1 MEKSKAYSK
10 IVNRLKSNTYKTDK
24 KQEKTNRA
32 YLTKTKG
39 RLTQKNNANIKYK
52 AGHKHKLEKLNAI
65 LEELGSP
72 GSEKGPFEV
81 GINETLSQG
90 DCFFSSLWRAFK
102 ERGLLETVAYEL
114 NVRTSTEVRFIIS
127 MRKKIAEEILAN
139 RLPSDLN
146 QYGKKEDTYDF
157 FHGLGPLITD
167 VLIGDQMEIFPDWF
181 KQEFMLG
188 VGTRKN
194 FLRKTAKWVKKRKEY
209 AGELEISIA
218 KRLLA
223 DKGIL
228 LEIDG
233 TTKHLLHK
241 EKDGLPLITLYNKY
255 GGHYEYYTFNLKCPR
270 NKVRNPKTLT
280 CSYKPKKTEK
290 QKAAEKA
297 KTIKARKAA
306 KAKRDIEKAK
316 TAKLKAETKAN
327 KAAERA
333 LKVAEK
339 AIKATARATAKALK
353 ATERAKTKA
362 LKVTA

>member
-24 KQEKTNRA
+24 KQKTINRV
-32 YLTKTKG
+32 YLTKTKS
-39 RLTQKNNANIKYK
+39 RLTQKNNKNIKYK
-52 AGHKHKLEKLNAI
+52 ESHKHKLEKINAI

-72 GSEKGPFEV
+72 GSNTGPISV

-114 NVRTSTEVRFIIS
+114 DVRTSTEVRFIIS
-127 MRKKIAEEILAN
+127 MRKKIAEEIIAN
-139 RLPSDLN
+139 RLPSGLN

-167 VLIGDQMEIFPDWF
+167 VLREDQSEIFPDWF
-181 KQEFMLG
+181 KQEFMHG

-209 AGELEISIA
+209 AGELEVAIA
-218 KRLLA
+218 QRLLA

-233 TTKHLLHK
+233 TTKRTLPK
-241 EKDGLPLITLYNKY
+241 EKDGLPLITLYNKS

-270 NKVRNPKTLT
+270 NKVRNSVTLICT
-280 CSYKPKKTEK
+280 N
-290 QKAAEKA
+290 KAGSTAKS
-297 KTIKARKAA
+297 KTIK
-306 KAKRDIEKAK
+306 
-316 TAKLKAETKAN
+316 
-327 KAAERA
+327 
-333 LKVAEK
+333 
-339 AIKATARATAKALK
+339 
-353 ATERAKTKA
+353 
-362 LKVTA
+362 